1 MIDTMISVYDVLD
14 WYLITA
20 IVVFAIGVLYSV
32 RGGWYAYRARAIEV
46 RDAAS

>member
-20 IVVFAIGVLYSV
+20 IVVFAIGVLCGV
-32 RGGWYAYRARAIEV
+32 RGSLVCLLRQSY
-46 RDAAS
+46 